1 MASNTRAPKLPSTL
15 RPLFLASFMCAEER
29 MGRKEG
35 REGGRQTGRLGCGM
49 EDRPAYPHFCPLPLL
64 ESGSRPPSPKCSLA
78 WLLRVGSRPQWE
90 APAQGGRC
98 E

>member
-64 ESGSRPPSPKCSLA
+64 ESGSPPLPKVLTGLA
-78 WLLRVGSRPQWE
+78 SEGGVQATVGGPGPRWE
-90 APAQGGRC
+90 V
-98 E
+98 